1 MKKLKLALLGLAV
14 LAVVAIAGLVL
25 FAATFD
31 ANRYKPQLAALVKE
45 KTGRTLTL
53 EGDLRLTL
61 FPKLGAS
68 LGRASLS
75 ERGGEEEFAA
85 IESARASV
93 ALWPLLRR
101 EVVVDEVALTG
112 LRARLVKFKDG
123 STNYQDLLAVPV
135 PPAGKAQAPQ
145 EEGAPPVVIDIDQV
159 TVSDATLH
167 YRDETQGRELTLR
180 NLNLKTGRIANDVPS
195 TVGLT
200 FTAVGKQPELNLDT
214 RFQGRLTFNV
224 QAQRVAMNDAS
235 LHVTGNAAEL
245 KKLELIA
252 NGDLTANAKTGEF
265 AAEKLKLT
273 LTGEHGGEALD
284 LAVDAPKLI
293 LAGERY
299 TGGKATVS
307 FKRTGGRD
315 AWVANLAVA
324 GVQGNAQAFQA
335 GPLQLT
341 LDGRQGERTFKV
353 TVNAPLTGNLET
365 REFRLKPLKL
375 SGTALGPDLPGGKA
389 SADLTGEAAFNP
401 AKETASTRLQGSLLE
416 SPLTATVD
424 VNGFAKP
431 KVSFA
436 LAVETLDLDRLA
448 GGAPPRAGKGSGQ
461 GEVSQKDAAA
471 RKGTPL
477 GFAFLEGL
485 DLNGVVKIGKLK
497 AANLTATDVHL
508 VVKAAGGRLNAT
520 PSATLYQGKLSG
532 ALAIAATQPPSI
544 AIQQQLTGVQVGPL
558 LRDLNGTD
566 RLEGRGT
573 VTVDLSGQGASVETL
588 KKALR
593 GTVAF
598 QLKDG
603 AIKGVNIAE
612 TLREAKAALA
622 TLRGKQVEAAS
633 GEKKTDFS
641 ELSGTFLLKDGVA
654 RNNDLTG
661 KSPLLRLAGAGSV
674 DIVNDTLDYLLKAT
688 VVATSKGQGGAEL
701 AQLKGITVPVRVT
714 GPLAQ
719 PRYEFDFGAIAGDV
733 AKRTLER
740 EIQRRLGGPKEGGEA
755 GQEAPPPNPLDA
767 LKELFKK

>member
-1 MKKLKLALLGLAV
+1 MKKLKLVLLGLAA
-14 LAVVAIAGLVL
+14 LAAVALAGLAL
-25 FAATFD
+25 FVATFD

-75 ERGGEEEFAA
+75 ERGRAEEFAA

-101 EVVVDEVALTG
+101 EVVVDEVAVSG

-135 PPAGKAQAPQ
+135 PPAEKAEAPQ
-145 EEGAPPVVIDIDQV
+145 EAGAPPVVIDIDRV
-159 TVSDATLH
+159 TVSDATVH
-167 YRDETQGRELTLR
+167 YRDEAQGRELTLR

-195 TVGLT
+195 PVGLT

-214 RFQGRLTFNV
+214 RFQGRLTFNAA
-224 QAQRVAMNDAS
+224 AQRFAVNGAS
-235 LHVTGNAAEL
+235 LHVTGKAAQL
-245 KKLELIA
+245 NKLQLA
-252 NGDLTANAKTGEF
+252 ADGDLTANVKSGEF
-265 AAEKLKLT
+265 AVEKLKLT
-273 LTGEHGGEALD
+273 FTGEQEGGSLD

-299 TGGKATVS
+299 SGEKTTVS

-315 AWVANLAVA
+315 SWLANLTIA

-341 LDGRQGERTFKV
+341 LEGRQGERTFKV
-353 TVNAPLTGNLET
+353 AINAPLTGNLET

-375 SGTALGPDLPGGKA
+375 RGTVLGGDLPGGKA
-389 SADLTGEAAFNP
+389 SADLAGEAAFNP
-401 AKETASTRLQGSLLE
+401 SKETASTQLRGTLLE
-416 SPLTATVD
+416 SPLTATVE
-424 VNGFAKP
+424 VNGFAQP

-436 LAVETLDLDRLA
+436 LAMETLDLDRLS
-448 GGAPPRAGKGSGQ
+448 GGASPAGKESGQ
-461 GEVSQKDAAA
+461 GQASQKDATAQ
-471 RKGTPL
+471 KGAFL
-477 GFAFLEGL
+477 GLAFLEGL
-485 DLNGVVKIGKLK
+485 NLNGVVEIGRLK
-497 AANLTATDVHL
+497 AANLTATAVHL
-508 VVKAAGGRLNAT
+508 GVKAAGGRLNVT

-532 ALAIAATQPPSI
+532 ALAIAATQPPSL
-544 AIQQQLTGVQVGPL
+544 ALQQQLTGVQVGPL

-573 VTVDLSGQGASVETL
+573 VTVDLSGQGASVEAL

-598 QLKDG
+598 QLNDG

-612 TLREAKAALA
+612 TLRQAKAALA
-622 TLRGKQVEAAS
+622 TLRGKQVEATS

-641 ELSGTFLLKDGVA
+641 ELSGTFLLKDGIA
-654 RNNDLTG
+654 RNDDLRG
-661 KSPLLRLAGAGSV
+661 KSPLLRLAGAGTV

-701 AQLKGITVPVRVT
+701 AELRGITVPVRVT

-719 PRYEFDFGAIAGDV
+719 PRYEFDFGALAGEV
-733 AKRTLER
+733 AQRALER
-740 EIQRRLGGPKEGGEA
+740 EIQRRLGGPAEGGGT
-755 GQEAPPPNPLDA
+755 GQPAPAPSPLDA